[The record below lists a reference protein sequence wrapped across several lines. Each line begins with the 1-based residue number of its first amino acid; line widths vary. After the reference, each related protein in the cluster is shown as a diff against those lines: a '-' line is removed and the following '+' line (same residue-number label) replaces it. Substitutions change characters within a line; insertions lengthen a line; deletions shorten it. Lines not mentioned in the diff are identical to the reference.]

1 MASRKP
7 GFDAIPINRF
17 LGFELR
23 DSTREGATVA
33 LPAREQLTQEYAVIH
48 GGILATLAD
57 TAAVYALHP
66 FLEAGERMTS
76 IELKV
81 NFLAPAT
88 FARGEVIARS
98 RVVRRGRTIAV
109 AAVDVRQGD
118 QLVLTGLFTY
128 IILAAE
134 RA

>member
-1 MASRKP
+1 MANQKS
-7 GFDAIPINRF
+7 GFDAIPINKF

-23 DSTREGATVA
+23 DSTREGAIVA
-33 LPAREQLTQEYAVIH
+33 LPARESLTQEYAVIH

-76 IELKV
+76 IEFKV

-88 FARGEVIARS
+88 FARGEVVARS
-98 RVVRRGRTIAV
+98 TVIRKGRSIAV
-109 AAVDVRQGD
+109 AQVDVRQAD

-128 IILAAE
+128 IILGAGT
-134 RA
+134 